1 MTSNSIFSRVPVID
15 VHQENLQEVWPS
27 IVLAIKSATFVGM
40 DLELSGLGNRKDL
53 NCRAMDDRYR
63 AMADVA
69 RTRSVLSLGLSCFK
83 CTNIKTTE
91 VKVKDREPT
100 SPSKAKNDWKY
111 LVQTFNILV
120 LCEEDFIVEPITLK
134 FLVDH
139 GFDFNKQ
146 YAKGI
151 SYYRGNDKT
160 DQDLKSLRK
169 LMNVLVLNKV
179 PVVFHN
185 ALVDLVFL
193 YHSFY
198 ASLPSSMGT
207 FVTDLME
214 VFEGGVFD
222 TKYITEYMERLPAS
236 YLEYAFRR
244 CQRKNSFSQPHE
256 RDVVSLEFL
265 DYPSTYTYVRYS
277 HCELPHT
284 MVERGDDVDSDHLQ
298 KILCHQYASFGW
310 CQRGCS
316 CPKSHDIDDII
327 DLDGIKSAR
336 KSRKRKRRR
345 QNQANSS
352 SNGEEMTEE
361 TDDST
366 EDSGSR
372 DEGKEEF
379 HPTVTKKLRTTSP
392 ESSETQGMNAKSNL
406 DKSASNMS
414 CDSGLEKVPNMSDL
428 GIARKEGH
436 RAGYD
441 AFMTGYIMA
450 YYFTKFGKLP
460 TETRRNVKL
469 TDLNVEE
476 FKNKVYL
483 CGKDIPLVIT
493 KSSFTKPSKDHRE
506 KMEKIKSK
514 S

>member
-1 MTSNSIFSRVPVID
+1 MSSSSIFSRVPVID
-15 VHQENLQEVWPS
+15 VHQENFQEVWPS
-27 IVLAIKSATFVGM
+27 LVLAIKSATFIGM
-40 DLELSGLGNRKDL
+40 DLELSGLGNRKAL
-53 NCRAMDDRYR
+53 NFRAMDDRYR

-69 RTRSVLSLGLSCFK
+69 RSRSVLSLGLSCFK
-83 CTNIKTTE
+83 CTDIRTAE
-91 VKVKDREPT
+91 VKVKDTEPT

-146 YAKGI
+146 YSKGI

-160 DQDLKSLRK
+160 TDSDSKSLRQ
-169 LMNVLVLNKV
+169 LINILVLNKA

-185 ALVDLVFL
+185 ALMDLVFL
-193 YHSFY
+193 YQSFY
-198 ASLPSSMGT
+198 ASLPSSVAA
-207 FVTDLME
+207 FVTDLTE

-244 CQRKNSFSQPHE
+244 CQRKNSFSLPHE
-256 RDVVSLEFL
+256 KDVVSLEFL
-265 DYPSTYTYVRYS
+265 DYPTSYTYVRYS
-277 HCELPHT
+277 RCELPHT
-284 MVERGDDVDSDHLQ
+284 MVERGDDADSDYLQ
-298 KILCHQYASFGW
+298 RTLCHQYASFGW
-310 CQRGCS
+310 CSRGSS

-327 DLDGIKSAR
+327 DLDGIKPAR

-345 QNQANSS
+345 NNQLNSS
-352 SNGEEMTEE
+352 SNEEEKAEE
-361 TDDST
+361 TDEST
-366 EDSGSR
+366 EDSCSK
-372 DEGKEEF
+372 DEEMESDS
-379 HPTVTKKLRTTSP
+379 TVTKKMRVISP
-392 ESSETQGMNAKSNL
+392 VSESYETQNKVKSLPAKTGSE
-406 DKSASNMS
+406 SE
-414 CDSGLEKVPNMSDL
+414 SGLNNLSNKSDL

-450 YYFTKFGKLP
+450 YYFTKYGKLP
-460 TETRRNVKL
+460 AEKRRNVKL

-493 KSSFTKPSKDHRE
+493 KSSFTKSSKDHRE
-506 KMEKIKSK
+506 KMQKIKS
-514 S
+514 

>member
-1 MTSNSIFSRVPVID
+1 MSSNSLFSRVPVID
-15 VHQENLQEVWPS
+15 VHQENFQEVWPS
-27 IVLAIKSATFVGM
+27 LVLAIKSATFIGM
-40 DLELSGLGNRKDL
+40 DLPISGIVLL
-53 NCRAMDDRYR
+53 PRAMDDRYR
-63 AMADVA
+63 TMADVA

-91 VKVKDREPT
+91 VKVKDTEPT

-151 SYYRGNDKT
+151 SYYRGNDKQT
-160 DQDLKSLRK
+160 DQDFKSLRK
-169 LMNVLVLNKV
+169 LMNILVLNKI

-185 ALVDLVFL
+185 ALVDLVFF
-193 YHSFY
+193 YQSFY
-198 ASLPSSMGT
+198 ASLPSSMAA

-222 TKYITEYMERLPAS
+222 TKYMTEYMERLPAS

-244 CQRKNSFSQPHE
+244 CQRKNSFSLPHE

-265 DYPSTYTYVRYS
+265 DYPSSYTYVRYS

-298 KILCHQYASFGW
+298 QTLCHQYASFGW

-327 DLDGIKSAR
+327 DLDGIKGAR

-345 QNQANSS
+345 QNQSNSS
-352 SNGEEMTEE
+352 VNDEEVTEE

-372 DEGKEEF
+372 NEGQEES
-379 HPTVTKKLRTTSP
+379 HPSVAKKSRIISPVP
-392 ESSETQGMNAKSNL
+392 ESNETPNKVKSHP
-406 DKSASNMS
+406 DKSGSNMS
-414 CDSGLEKVPNMSDL
+414 CDSGLKKAPNMSDL

-450 YYFTKFGKLP
+450 YYFTKYGKLP
-460 TETRRNVKL
+460 AETRRNVKL
-469 TDLNVEE
+469 TDLNVDE

-493 KSSFTKPSKDHRE
+493 KSSFTKSSKDHRE
-506 KMEKIKSK
+506 KMQKIKS
-514 S
+514 